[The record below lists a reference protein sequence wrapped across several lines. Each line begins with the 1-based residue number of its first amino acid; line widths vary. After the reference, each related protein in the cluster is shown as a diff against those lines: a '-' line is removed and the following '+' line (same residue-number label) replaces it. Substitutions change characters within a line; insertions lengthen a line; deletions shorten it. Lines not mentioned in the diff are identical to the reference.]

1 MESMLNESLQK
12 QFPIGIRQNSFPANM
27 QNIYRRTPMR
37 EFDFDKVGLQ
47 IYWAHSSAWVFSC
60 IFAGYS

>member
-1 MESMLNESLQK
+1 MLNESLQK

-47 IYWAHSSAWVFSC
+47 IY
-60 IFAGYS
+60 